1 MKIVFRLVAALLLGC
16 LLLPQSSRAGGD
28 YGVAP
33 YEIGEKLFARK
44 EFKTALKYY
53 RKALGRNDLRA
64 AQRIQEIEERQ
75 KKEEADRFTDLLQRA
90 RSLLAQRKYREAEK
104 FLLKAA
110 AKDKSRPEIHFLL
123 GEAYLGL
130 EAYGKAK
137 AEYTKAK
144 GAY

>member
-33 YEIGEKLFARK
+33 YEIGEKLSARK

-53 RKALGRNDLRA
+53 RKALERNDLRA
-64 AQRIQEIEERQ
+64 AERIQTIEERQ
-75 KKEEADRFTDLLQRA
+75 KKEEAARFTDRLARA
-90 RSLLAQRKYREAEK
+90 RSLLGQRKYREAEK
-104 FLLKAA
+104 LLLQAA
-110 AKDKSRPEIHFLL
+110 AREKSRPEIHFLL

-137 AEYTKAK
+137 AAFNKAK